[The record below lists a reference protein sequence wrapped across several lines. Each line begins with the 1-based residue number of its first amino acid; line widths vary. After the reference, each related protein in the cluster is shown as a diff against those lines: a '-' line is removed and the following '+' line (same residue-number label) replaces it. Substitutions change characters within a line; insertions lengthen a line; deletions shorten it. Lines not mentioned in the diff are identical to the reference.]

1 MMSTAGRSAAG
12 SAGSAAGGAVRRAAR
27 TAGFV
32 WEHFK
37 FNVESAMEYRWS
49 FVSQVSF
56 MVLNDFLLLFFWW
69 LIFGKVQTIGGWTFA
84 DVITMHAVLAT
95 SYGLSVSVFGNVNRL
110 ARIIAEGQLD
120 YYLLLPRNPLLHALV
135 SRSDLSGLG
144 DVAFGLAAFCLFTPV
159 TLGRLA
165 LFVIV
170 TLASCTVY
178 TCFAVI
184 TGSIAFFIGN
194 AQTISLQLLGAL
206 ITFGGY
212 PDSIFK
218 GLVRAVLYSVI
229 PVGFAI
235 YVPVSLL
242 RNFSVVHLAGLL
254 AFAGAIAW
262 AASWLFGAG
271 LRRYESGN
279 LVSARI

>member
-1 MMSTAGRSAAG
+1 MSTAGRAT
-12 SAGSAAGGAVRRAAR
+12 GGAVCRTAQ

-37 FNVESAMEYRWS
+37 FNLASAMEYRWS
-49 FVSQVSF
+49 FVSQMLF

-69 LIFGKVQTIGGWTFA
+69 LIFGKVQAIGGWTFA

-95 SYGLSVSVFGNVNRL
+95 AYGLSVSVFGNVNRL

-120 YYLLLPRNPLLHALV
+120 YYLLLPRNPLVHALV
-135 SRSDLSGLG
+135 SRSDISGLG

-159 TLGRLA
+159 TPGRLA
-165 LFVIV
+165 LFAIV
-170 TLASCTVY
+170 SLASCTVY

-194 AQTISLQLLGAL
+194 AQTISAQLVGAL
-206 ITFGGY
+206 ITFSGY
-212 PDSIFK
+212 PGSIFH
-218 GLVRAVLYSVI
+218 GLVRAVLYSII
-229 PVGFAI
+229 PVGFVI

-242 RNFSVVHLAGLL
+242 RSFSVAHFAGLL
-254 AFAGAIAW
+254 AFAAAIACG
-262 AASWLFGAG
+262 ASWLFGAG

-279 LVSARI
+279 LVSTRI

>member
-1 MMSTAGRSAAG
+1 LMSTVGRAAARSAD
-12 SAGSAAGGAVRRAAR
+12 GAVHRAAR

-37 FNVESAMEYRWS
+37 FNVASAMEYRWS
-49 FVSQVSF
+49 FISQVSF

-69 LIFGKVQTIGGWTFA
+69 LIFGKVQTIDGWTFS

-159 TLGRLA
+159 TPGRLA

-170 TLASCTVY
+170 SLASCAVY

-184 TGSIAFFIGN
+184 AGSIAFFIGN

-212 PDSIFK
+212 PGSIFK

-229 PVGFAI
+229 PVGFVV

-242 RNFSVVHLAGLL
+242 RSFSVAHFAGLL
-254 AFAGAIAW
+254 AFTAAIVW
-262 AASWLFGAG
+262 AASGLFGAG

>member
-1 MMSTAGRSAAG
+1 MSTVGKAM
-12 SAGSAAGGAVRRAAR
+12 GGAAR
-27 TAGFV
+27 EAGFV

-37 FNVESAMEYRWS
+37 FNLASAMEYKWS
-49 FVSQVSF
+49 FVSQVVF

-69 LIFGKVQTIGGWTFA
+69 LIFGKVQDIGGWTFA
-84 DVITMHAVLAT
+84 DVIAMHAVLAAA
-95 SYGLSVSVFGNVNRL
+95 YGLSVSVFGNVNRL

-135 SRSDLSGLG
+135 SRSDISGLG
-144 DVAFGLAAFCLFTPV
+144 DAAFGLAALCLFTPV
-159 TLGRLA
+159 TWGRLA
-165 LFVIV
+165 LFIAVSV
-170 TLASCTVY
+170 AACTVY

-218 GLVRAVLYSVI
+218 GLVRAVLYSVV
-229 PVGFAI
+229 PVGFVV
-235 YVPVSLL
+235 YLPVSLL
-242 RNFSVVHLAGLL
+242 RNFSAARFSGLL
-254 AFAGAIAW
+254 AFTVAMVW
-262 AASWLFGAG
+262 AARCLFAVG

-279 LVSARI
+279 LVSAKI

>member
-1 MMSTAGRSAAG
+1 
-12 SAGSAAGGAVRRAAR
+12 
-27 TAGFV
+27 
-32 WEHFK
+32 
-37 FNVESAMEYRWS
+37 MEYRWS

-69 LIFGKVQTIGGWTFA
+69 LIFGKVETIGGWTFA
-84 DVITMHAVLAT
+84 DVITMHAVLAA

-159 TLGRLA
+159 TLGRLV

-170 TLASCTVY
+170 SLASCTVY

-212 PDSIFK
+212 PGSIFK

-229 PVGFAI
+229 PAGFVV

-242 RNFSVVHLAGLL
+242 RNFRVVHLAGLL
-254 AFAGAIAW
+254 AFAAAIAW

>member
-1 MMSTAGRSAAG
+1 
-12 SAGSAAGGAVRRAAR
+12 
-27 TAGFV
+27 
-32 WEHFK
+32 
-37 FNVESAMEYRWS
+37 
-49 FVSQVSF
+49 
-56 MVLNDFLLLFFWW
+56 
-69 LIFGKVQTIGGWTFA
+69 
-84 DVITMHAVLAT
+84 
-95 SYGLSVSVFGNVNRL
+95 
-110 ARIIAEGQLD
+110 
-120 YYLLLPRNPLLHALV
+120 LLHALV

-170 TLASCTVY
+170 SLASCTVY

-184 TGSIAFFIGN
+184 AGSVAFFIGN

-212 PDSIFK
+212 PGSIFK

-229 PVGFAI
+229 PVGFVV

-242 RNFSVVHLAGLL
+242 RSFSVAHLAGLL
-254 AFAGAIAW
+254 AFAAAIAW

>member
-1 MMSTAGRSAAG
+1 MSTAGR
-12 SAGSAAGGAVRRAAR
+12 AVGRVAP
-27 TAGFV
+27 TIGFV

-37 FNVESAMEYRWS
+37 FNLASAMEYRWS
-49 FVSQVSF
+49 FVSQVVF

-69 LIFGKVQTIGGWTFA
+69 VIFGKVQTIAGWTFA
-84 DVITMHAVLAT
+84 DVIAMHAVLSM

-120 YYLLLPRNPLLHALV
+120 YYLLLPRNPLVHALV
-135 SRSDLSGLG
+135 SRSDISGLG
-144 DVAFGLAAFCLFTPV
+144 DAAFGLAAFCLFTPV
-159 TLGRLA
+159 TPGRLA
-165 LFVIV
+165 LYVMV
-170 TLASCTVY
+170 SLAACTVY

-194 AQTISLQLLGAL
+194 AQTISTQLLGAL

-229 PVGFAI
+229 PVGFVI

-242 RNFSVVHLAGLL
+242 RSFSIAHFAGLL
-254 AFAGAIAW
+254 AFTAAIAW
-262 AASWLFGAG
+262 SASWLFAAG

>member
-1 MMSTAGRSAAG
+1 MTAMG
-12 SAGSAAGGAVRRAAR
+12 RAAR
-27 TAGFV
+27 AIGFV

-37 FNVESAMEYRWS
+37 FNLASAMDYKWS
-49 FVSQVSF
+49 FISQVVF

-69 LIFGKVQTIGGWTFA
+69 LIFGKVQEIGGWTFA
-84 DVITMHAVLAT
+84 DVITMHAVMAAA
-95 SYGLSVSVFGNVNRL
+95 YGLSVSVFGNVGRL

-135 SRSDLSGLG
+135 SRSDISGLG
-144 DVAFGLAAFCLFTPV
+144 DAAFGLAALCLFTPV
-159 TLGRLA
+159 TWGRLA
-165 LFVIV
+165 LFVAV
-170 TLASCTVY
+170 SLAACAVY

-184 TGSIAFFIGN
+184 AGSIAFFIGN
-194 AQTISLQLLGAL
+194 AQTISMQWLGAL

-229 PVGFAI
+229 PVGFVV
-235 YVPVSLL
+235 YLPVSLL
-242 RNFSVVHLAGLL
+242 RSFSVAHFAGLA
-254 AFAGAIAW
+254 AFTAAIAW
-262 AASWLFGAG
+262 VAIRVFAAG

-279 LVSARI
+279 LVSART